1 MWHDIFHLE
10 VPVAEKVIRTI
21 CVYALIAVLL
31 RATGKRG
38 LSNLNTLDIVVVV
51 LLSNVVQNGIIGPDN
66 SVTGAAIGAVTLIA
80 VNEALNRAALRSD
93 LVARV
98 FDGTDSVVI
107 SHGNLV
113 EREVRRVG
121 LRRRELDHAVRL
133 QNGDDLNQVE
143 TGVIDPSG
151 QLVLTLK
158 PDEQGA
164 TKGDIDRLTAQLNR
178 IEARF
183 GAGD

>member
-10 VPVAEKVIRTI
+10 VPVAEKVIRTVLI
-21 CVYALIAVLL
+21 YALIAVLL

-66 SVTGAAIGAVTLIA
+66 SVTGAAIGAVTLIG
-80 VNEALNRAALRSD
+80 VNEALNRASLSSD
-93 LVARV
+93 WVARV
-98 FDGTDSVVI
+98 FDGTDTVVI
-107 SHGNLV
+107 SDGHPV
-113 EREVRRVG
+113 ESAVRRVG

-133 QNGDDLNQVE
+133 QNGDDLDQVE
-143 TGVIDPSG
+143 TGVLDPGG

-158 PDEQGA
+158 ADEQGA
-164 TKGDIDRLTAQLNR
+164 TKRDIDRLTAQLNR
-178 IEARF
+178 IEAAL
-183 GAGD
+183 GSG